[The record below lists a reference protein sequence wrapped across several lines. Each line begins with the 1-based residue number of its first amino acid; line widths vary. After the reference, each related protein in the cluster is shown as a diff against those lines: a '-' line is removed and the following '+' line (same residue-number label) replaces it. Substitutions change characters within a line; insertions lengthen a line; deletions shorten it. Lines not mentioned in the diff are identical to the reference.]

1 MREGEA
7 GVLARGMGISCVHVA
22 RQGHAKSSGR
32 AYRVARRIAYDR
44 ILPGSSGFI
53 ELDARRELEMLLQ
66 ILLSE
71 TSSSDRD
78 SS

>member
-7 GVLARGMGISCVHVA
+7 GVLARGMGISCVHLA
-22 RQGHAKSSGR
+22 RQGHGKSSGR

-53 ELDARRELEMLLQ
+53 ELDARRELGMLLQ

-71 TSSSDRD
+71 LSSSDRD

>member
-1 MREGEA
+1 VREGEA

-22 RQGHAKSSGR
+22 RQGHGKSSVR

-53 ELDARRELEMLLQ
+53 ELDAGTELGMLLQ

-71 TSSSDRD
+71 PSSSDRD
-78 SS
+78 LS